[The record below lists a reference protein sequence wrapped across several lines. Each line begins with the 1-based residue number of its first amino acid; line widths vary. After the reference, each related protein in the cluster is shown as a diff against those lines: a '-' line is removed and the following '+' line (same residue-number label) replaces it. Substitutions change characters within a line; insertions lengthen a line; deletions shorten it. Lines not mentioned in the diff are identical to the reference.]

1 MLPLINFLFLS
12 SSPYTIPF
20 HQKLKISDEKGMHGL
35 SMLLVSNFTAL
46 TFYSLIYLMVNLV
59 QVEASAITIPLL
71 YQYVLMR
78 TGVAAIPILLLVLL
92 FSCFQLFYDLQMT
105 TEHILMFYRE
115 LRYKS
120 YSTRLE
126 RLEKVKY
133 LGK

>member
-1 MLPLINFLFLS
+1 
-12 SSPYTIPF
+12 
-20 HQKLKISDEKGMHGL
+20 MHGF

-46 TFYSLIYLMVNLV
+46 TFYSLNYLMVNLV

-71 YQYVLMR
+71 YQYVLMK

-105 TEHILMFYRE
+105 TEHILMFCRE